1 MGEQVAVVTGASRGV
16 GKGVA
21 LALGSHGWTVY
32 VTSRGD
38 GGPSD
43 QLQEVAEEISERGGT
58 GVAVACDHA
67 DDEQITSVFERVD
80 AEQGRI
86 DLLVNNV
93 WTGPNFDRKRFWERP
108 LSDWDSLIGIGLR
121 AHFVASVEAV
131 KRMVE
136 RDAGLVVNISS
147 FGTRSHLHSV
157 LYGVSKAGLDKMA
170 ADMAVELAET
180 NVSVLSLWLGL
191 VQTERVLSA
200 PGGTI
205 AGFPVSEAETPEFEG
220 RVIAALAADPDIG
233 KRSGQTLISA
243 EVAPEYGVAELDGR
257 QPFSHRPFF
266 GGGPV
271 FPPPTTD

>member
-1 MGEQVAVVTGASRGV
+1 MDERVAMVTGASRGV

-21 LALGSHGWTVY
+21 LALGAQGWTVY
-32 VTSRGD
+32 VTSRGQ
-38 GGPSD
+38 GRPSD
-43 QLQEVAEEISERGGT
+43 ELRGVAEEVTRRGGE

-67 DDEQITSVFERVD
+67 DDEQIASVFRAVD
-80 AEQGRI
+80 EGHGRI

-93 WTGPNFDRKRFWERP
+93 WTGPAFSRRRFWERP

-121 AHFVASVEAV
+121 AHYVASVEAV
-131 KRMVE
+131 QRMVH
-136 RDAGLVVNISS
+136 RDRGLVVNISS

-157 LYGVSKAGLDKMA
+157 LYGISKAGLDKMA
-170 ADMAVELAET
+170 ADMAVELQET

-205 AGFPVSEAETPEFEG
+205 AGFPVTEAETPEFEG
-220 RVIAALAADPDIG
+220 RVIAALASDPDITA
-233 KRSGQTLISA
+233 RSGQTLVSA
-243 EVAPEYGVAELDGR
+243 EVATEYGVTEADGR
-257 QPFSHRPFF
+257 QPMSHRPFF

-271 FPPPTTD
+271 FPPPKEE